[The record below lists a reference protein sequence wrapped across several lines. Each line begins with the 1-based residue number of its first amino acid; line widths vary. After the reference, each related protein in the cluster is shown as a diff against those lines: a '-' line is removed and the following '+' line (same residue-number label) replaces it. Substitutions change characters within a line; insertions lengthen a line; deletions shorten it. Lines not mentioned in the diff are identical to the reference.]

1 MTMRK
6 LFVLSVVLCLCADA
20 IGASIRLAKI
30 FADGMVLQRQTRIP
44 VWGWSEGG
52 SQVTVAV
59 FADGNVKPLAKKTV
73 CTGRDGEWHLELPEL
88 PVGGPYVLKAKSG
101 SEDNELWDV
110 TLSDVLVGDV
120 FLCSGQSNM
129 ELPIR
134 RCMDLY
140 REEVGQYAN
149 SRIRYVKL
157 PHQFNYLRPS
167 DDIAQILPW
176 VSVSPETSGE
186 IGALCYFFA
195 RYMQEETGVPVGIIN
210 SSVGGTKVEAWM
222 GQENLSRFE
231 AYKNEFIHPRYH
243 QPDWVDSVRRAE
255 NEAGNAWER
264 EMVRTDTVANRW
276 KTESCD
282 YAAWRTV
289 NVFKPETWG
298 KGKPGSACGSHWF
311 RSVVEL
317 PASCAGKPAVV
328 RVGALVDADSVFVN
342 GHFVGYTSYQYPPRI
357 YRIPAG
363 TLHEGE
369 NEVMVRLMAQN
380 GGPRFVKDKL
390 YQIEVDGEVFPLG
403 EEWQY
408 ATGCTMP
415 RKPGSTYFVDTPTGL
430 YNAMIAPLR
439 DYAIRGAVWYQ
450 GESNVGT
457 PQVYQGYLEAM
468 TEEWRSQFG
477 RKFPMVIVQLA
488 GFQKRHDRPV
498 ETNQAALREAQ
509 RLSARS
515 IGKAALAT
523 AIDIGEWND
532 IHPQNK
538 KELGRRVALQM
549 RRLAYGEKKQV
560 TSGPE
565 PLKAYRKG
573 GKVVVTF
580 DRSTGKL
587 RPSASLKSIALAAS
601 DGKYVWAEARTDG
614 DHRILIDIPE
624 GMEPVSVRY
633 AWDDNPECTI
643 YNREGLPAPS
653 FMLSL

>member
-1 MTMRK
+1 MKK
-6 LFVLSVVLCLCADA
+6 LFLLGVVLCLCADA
-20 IGASIRLAKI
+20 VGAGIRLAKI
-30 FADGMVLQRQTRIP
+30 FADGMVLQRQARIP
-44 VWGWSEGG
+44 VWGWSEDGG
-52 SQVTVAV
+52 QVTVAV
-59 FADGNVKPLAKKTV
+59 FAAGDLKPLARKTV
-73 CTGRDGEWHLELPEL
+73 RAGRGGEWRVELPEL
-88 PVGGPYVLKAKSG
+88 PAGGPYQLKVQSG
-101 SEDNELWDV
+101 EEDRAQWDV

-134 RCMDLY
+134 RCMDLC
-140 REEVGQYAN
+140 RKDVETYAN
-149 SRIRYVKL
+149 NRIRYVKL

-176 VSVSPETSGE
+176 VSVTPETCGE

-231 AYKNEFIHPRYH
+231 DYKNEFVNPRYH

-255 NEAGNAWER
+255 TEAGQAWER
-264 EMVRTDTVANRW
+264 EMGRTDTVAGR
-276 KTESCD
+276 
-282 YAAWRTV
+282 WRTEGYDYGSWPV
-289 NVFKPETWG
+289 IDVFKPSAWG
-298 KGKPGSACGSHWF
+298 KDKPGSACGSHWF
-311 RSVVEL
+311 RRVVDL

-342 GHFVGYTSYQYPPRI
+342 GRFVGYTSYQYPPRI
-357 YRIPAG
+357 YRIPEG
-363 TLHEGE
+363 TLREGE

-403 EEWQY
+403 SEWQY
-408 ATGCTMP
+408 ATGCSMP

-450 GESNVGT
+450 GESNVGN
-457 PQVYQGYLEAM
+457 PRPYQGYLEAM
-468 TEEWRSQFG
+468 TDEWRRQFG
-477 RKFPMVIVQLA
+477 RRFPLVIVQLA
-488 GFQKRHDRPV
+488 GFQQRHDRPV

-509 RLSARS
+509 RLAALNIRN
-515 IGKAALAT
+515 AALAT

-549 RRLAYGEKKQV
+549 RRMAYKEKRLV
-560 TSGPE
+560 ASGPM
-565 PLKAYRKG
+565 PLKACRKAG
-573 GKVVVTF
+573 QVVVTF
-580 DRSTGKL
+580 DRTTGVL
-587 RPSASLKSIALAAS
+587 RPDGDLKSIALAAS
-601 DGKYVWAEARTDG
+601 DGKYVWAKARTEG
-614 DHRILIDIPE
+614 EHRIVADIPE

-653 FMLSL
+653 FMLPL